1 MMDYLRHMI
10 EWLEFYEPCAPVI
23 KDVLEQSHTQNAM
36 ELGAGGGGGIMK
48 MVEYLKEID
57 CAAQITLTDL
67 YPNVSTWKE
76 LERASSQIHFSERSV
91 NALSVPLELKGVRMM
106 FSALHHF
113 KPEQVKAML
122 NDAMNKRAPVAFFD
136 AGTTNPLSILGVL
149 LLEPITFIL
158 LTPFFKPFRWSRLF
172 FTYIVPLIILCTLWD
187 GSVSI
192 LRFYKQR
199 ELQNIV
205 SQLSNNN
212 YIWNVGSLKNKWGIP
227 VTYVTGVPLI
237 TTTHL

>member
-1 MMDYLRHMI
+1 
-10 EWLEFYEPCAPVI
+10 
-23 KDVLEQSHTQNAM
+23 
-36 ELGAGGGGGIMK
+36 MK

-57 CAAQITLTDL
+57 CAPQITLTDL

-76 LERASSQIHFSERSV
+76 LEEESSQIHFSEESV
-91 NALSVPLELKGVRMM
+91 NALSVPPEMQGLRMM

-113 KPEQVKAML
+113 KPGQVKAML
-122 NDAMNKRAPVAFFD
+122 NDAMNKQAPVAFFD

-149 LLEPITFIL
+149 LLEPITFIF

-172 FTYIVPLIILCTLWD
+172 FTYIIPLIILCTIWD

-199 ELQNIV
+199 ELQDIV

-212 YIWNVGSLKNKWGIP
+212 YIWKVGSLKNKWGIP
-227 VTYVTGVPLI
+227 VTYVTGIPLN
-237 TTTHL
+237 TTSNL